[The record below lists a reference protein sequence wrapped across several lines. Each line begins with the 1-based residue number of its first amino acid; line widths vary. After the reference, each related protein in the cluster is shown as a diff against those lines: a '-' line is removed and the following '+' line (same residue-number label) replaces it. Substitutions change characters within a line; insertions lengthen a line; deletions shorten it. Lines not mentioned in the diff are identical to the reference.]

1 MAPEPSTLRNVHIVL
16 VRPETA
22 GNVGAVARII
32 QNFGL
37 GELRIVSDRPTDAVD
52 EGNGILN
59 EKEAERLA
67 HRSADVLDSAR
78 TFPELT
84 AALADCAWSVAFS
97 RRTGRRRSEPLPI
110 RSYVQAMLLNAEAG
124 PGAAVFGPES
134 DGLSVSDLGHCDEIV
149 IIPQRSPGPS
159 LNLAQAVAIFGAE
172 AFQAALTPGSL
183 APPERARALDLERV
197 VFRAAR
203 LARHCG
209 LSVRNRPEETFEDLR
224 QATLKG
230 AFRPHDL
237 AVIERCIAQIEWF
250 TGLDSGS
257 GSGSES

>member
-1 MAPEPSTLRNVHIVL
+1 MAAEPGVLRNVHIVL

-37 GELRIVSDRPTDAVD
+37 GELRVVTDRPVEASNSGTAVLTD
-52 EGNGILN
+52 E
-59 EKEAERLA
+59 EAARLA
-67 HRSADVLDSAR
+67 HRSGDVLESAVA
-78 TFPELT
+78 FPELT
-84 AALADCAWSVAFS
+84 AALADCTWSVGFS
-97 RRTGRRRSEPLPI
+97 RRTGRRRSAPKPI
-110 RSYVQAMLLNAEAG
+110 RSYVNQVLLNAEGG

-159 LNLAQAVAIFGAE
+159 LNLAQAVAIFGSE
-172 AFQAALTPGSL
+172 VFQAALVPGSQ
-183 APPERARALDLERV
+183 APPERARMLDLERV
-197 VFRAAR
+197 VSRATR
-203 LARHCG
+203 LARHSG

-224 QATLKG
+224 QAVLQG

-237 AVIERCIAQIEWF
+237 AVVERCIAQIEWF
-250 TGLDSGS
+250 TGLRTDS
-257 GSGSES
+257 